1 MTDKNTYEHTFQMYQ
16 VKDGPK
22 VMIESLNTLGQEGWS
37 LATVMNIGTD
47 RLIAFLVRDTTK
59 ESPNPKK
66 ADLDKT
72 VALWS
77 ATGESDDE

>member
-1 MTDKNTYEHTFQMYQ
+1 MSKTYEHTFQMYN

-22 VMIESLNTLGQEGWS
+22 VMIEALNTLGQQGWS
-37 LATVMNIGTD
+37 LSTVMNIGTD
-47 RLIAFLVRDTTK
+47 RLIAFLIRDTTK
-59 ESPNPKK
+59 ESPNAKK

>member
-1 MTDKNTYEHTFQMYQ
+1 
-16 VKDGPK
+16 
-22 VMIESLNTLGQEGWS
+22 
-37 LATVMNIGTD
+37 MNIGTD
-47 RLIAFLVRDTTK
+47 RLIAFLIRDTTK
-59 ESPNPKK
+59 ESPNAKK

>member
-1 MTDKNTYEHTFQMYQ
+1 MYQ

-22 VMIESLNTLGQEGWS
+22 VMIESLNTLGQEGWA

-47 RLIAFLVRDTTK
+47 RLIAFLIRDTTK
-59 ESPNPKK
+59 ESPNAKK